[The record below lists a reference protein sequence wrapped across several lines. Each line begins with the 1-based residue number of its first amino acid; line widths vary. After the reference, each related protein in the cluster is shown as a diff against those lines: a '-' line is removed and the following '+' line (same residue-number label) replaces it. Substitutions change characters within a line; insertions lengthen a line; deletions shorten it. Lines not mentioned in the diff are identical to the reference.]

1 MRLRIFHAFTLVL
14 LLISCANAPE
24 NAATIAPAQT
34 VPVTATPPA
43 EPAQPT
49 DTSQPNTPDPAT
61 TRPTLTPIVITATAA
76 ATAAATESPV
86 AWQDMPVVPSVSD
99 HTREIYQRG
108 LAMGRNPQAFAKV
121 GDCGGTPS
129 WFLGPFDGPTDVY
142 RLGEQYEYLTET
154 IKYFSGSFARESVA
168 SRPGFNVSNLFSS
181 LWADSDQCK
190 PNEGPLICELRVTNA
205 TFALIMM
212 GSNDVWHEENF
223 EPEMRRAIQ
232 DLIDRG
238 VVPILATKAD
248 DIEQDGYINA
258 TIVKLALEYDVPLWN
273 FWAAVKDLPNHGLQE
288 DGVHLTFRGNR
299 FDDPDA
305 MSYGWPVRNLTA
317 LLALDAVWRGVTQ

>member
-1 MRLRIFHAFTLVL
+1 MFALVL
-14 LLISCANAPE
+14 VLIACGTAP
-24 NAATIAPAQT
+24 
-34 VPVTATPPA
+34 TATPVPPTLVVPPSA
-43 EPAQPT
+43 TVVTVPTEPATAQPE
-49 DTSQPNTPDPAT
+49 
-61 TRPTLTPIVITATAA
+61 PTAAEAKPTITPIVITATPPPTST
-76 ATAAATESPV
+76 ATAAPD
-86 AWQDMPVVPSVSD
+86 AWQDMPIIPTVSD
-99 HTREIYQRG
+99 HAREIYQRG
-108 LAMGRNPQAFAKV
+108 IAMGRNPQAFAKV

-129 WFLGPFDGPTDVY
+129 WFLGPFDGSPDLY
-142 RLGEQYEYLTET
+142 RLGEDYAYLGET
-154 IKYFSGSFARESVA
+154 IAYFSGSFGRESVA

-181 LWADSDQCK
+181 LWADSTQCK

-248 DIEQDGYINA
+248 NVEQDGYINA
-258 TIVKLALEYDVPLWN
+258 TIVRLALEYDVPLWN

-305 MSYGWPVRNLTA
+305 MTYGWPVRNLTA
-317 LLALDAVWRGVTQ
+317 LLTLDAVWRGVTQ